1 MDATPQHAFNPT
13 TYSAVKLDGVDSLGK
28 LRDDLIE
35 FYRPANSQE
44 LFAINRIALA
54 QQTLLLVAR
63 IENGLFD
70 VFLNEGC
77 RSRSV
82 PELAPHLVGGDQKIV
97 AEHTRN
103 ALLTVGMCSVNAR
116 SKEVALFLRFQAQA
130 ERMYRRAVE
139 EFERLRKLRPKAGAP
154 APTLEPPSVSVDDA
168 ASAMPRNRRPAPSA
182 SPAASA
188 SRAAPKSTSPPSRPA
203 KIKDFTPHARSIH
216 TGAGVPFPGAHRGRA
231 HRRGTGGRARRGARP
246 QRRARAGQQG
256 DGQAARRKSAR
267 ASASCSTAPSRA
279 RSGARSRASRQFAEA
294 ALRARLD
301 AEWLDLT
308 LPAPGPRRGHLHPIT
323 RIQREL
329 EELFISLGFAV
340 LDGPEVETE
349 YHNFDALNIPA
360 DHPARDM
367 QDTFWLEDGNLLRTH
382 TSPVQVRG
390 MERLGPPL
398 RMIAPG
404 RVFRNESVDASHEH
418 TFYQL
423 EGMMIDRDVSVAHLL
438 YFMKTL
444 LTAIFHRDVTVRL
457 RPGYF
462 PFVEPGFELDIQC
475 LICGGPGCPVCKQS
489 GWVELLP
496 CGLVNPNVLRMS
508 GIDPEEWNGFAF
520 GLGLTRLV
528 MMRYGID
535 DIRQL
540 QGGDLRF
547 LEQF

>member
-1 MDATPQHAFNPT
+1 MLDESIKELEVRSLQRIAAASSEEELEAVRVDALGRKGPLAQAG
-13 TYSAVKLDGVDSLGK
+13 KEMGK
-28 LRDDLIE
+28 LPPAERASFGKLLNSARQNIE
-35 FYRPANSQE
+35 QALSAR
-44 LFAINRIALA
+44 NRILA
-54 QQTLLLVAR
+54 
-63 IENGLFD
+63 
-70 VFLNEGC
+70 
-77 RSRSV
+77 
-82 PELAPHLVGGDQKIV
+82 
-97 AEHTRN
+97 
-103 ALLTVGMCSVNAR
+103 
-116 SKEVALFLRFQAQA
+116 
-130 ERMYRRAVE
+130 
-139 EFERLRKLRPKAGAP
+139 
-154 APTLEPPSVSVDDA
+154 DA
-168 ASAMPRNRRPAPSA
+168 ALQ
-182 SPAASA
+182 
-188 SRAAPKSTSPPSRPA
+188 K
-203 KIKDFTPHARSIH
+203 
-216 TGAGVPFPGAHRGRA
+216 
-231 HRRGTGGRARRGARP
+231 
-246 QRRARAGQQG
+246 
-256 DGQAARRKSAR
+256 
-267 ASASCSTAPSRA
+267 
-279 RSGARSRASRQFAEA
+279 
-294 ALRARLD
+294 RLD
-301 AEWLDLT
+301 AEWLDVT

-329 EELFISLGFAV
+329 EELFSSLGFAV
-340 LDGPEVETE
+340 LDGPEVEDE
-349 YHNFDALNIPA
+349 YHNFDALNIPP

-367 QDTFWLEDGNLLRTH
+367 QDTFWLDGGNLLRTH

-423 EGMMIDRDVSVAHLL
+423 EGMMIDRDVSVANLL

-475 LICGGPGCPVCKQS
+475 LICGGPGCPVCKYS

-508 GIDPEEWNGFAF
+508 GIDPEVWGGFAF
-520 GLGLTRLV
+520 GLGLTRLA

-535 DIRQL
+535 DIRHL